1 MAEQFLLQ
9 AEQLYGVKKESIYTV
24 TQLTNYIR
32 KKIRSDNNLIQIY
45 VLGEITDIS
54 KPSSGHI
61 YFSLKDESSLLSCAF
76 FRQNNKTLA
85 FGLEQGMEVLCFGSL
100 TIYEDKSTY
109 QLDVASVYPVGEGA
123 LWLKFK
129 QTKEKLERE
138 GLFDEKRKR
147 KVPAFATRIGLIAS
161 KGSEAYHDVI
171 VKLKERLPIV
181 TVLFASSSMQGD
193 YAPNEV
199 IRALSILNESNAD
212 VIIIARGGGSI
223 EDLMCFNNEDLA
235 YAISKSRIPII
246 SGVGHA
252 EDFTIVDFVV
262 DKRATTPTNAAE
274 IAVPDKNEVIERI
287 ETLKH
292 KLKKSYENYLKVK
305 HKEKELEIK
314 EKALKKYK
322 IAIAV
327 ILIIIIVYF
336 IIKELLK

>member
-1 MAEQFLLQ
+1 MAEQSLLQ
-9 AEQLYGVKKESIYTV
+9 AEQLYGIEKESIYTV
-24 TQLTNYIR
+24 TRLTDYIR
-32 KKIRSDNNLIQIY
+32 KKIHLDKKLIQIY
-45 VLGEITDIS
+45 VLGEITGIS
-54 KPSSGHI
+54 RPNSGHI
-61 YFSLKDESSLLSCAF
+61 YFNLKDEGSLLSCAF

-85 FGLEQGMEVLCFGSL
+85 FELEQGMEVLCLGSL

-109 QLDVASVYPVGEGA
+109 QLNVALVYPIGEGA

-129 QTKEKLERE
+129 QTKERLEKE

-147 KVPAFATRIGLIAS
+147 KIPALPTHIGLIAS

-181 TVLFASSSMQGD
+181 TVLFVPSSMQGD
-193 YAPNEV
+193 YAAKEV
-199 IRALSILNESNAD
+199 IRALSILNKSNAD

-223 EDLMCFNNEDLA
+223 EDLMCFNNEDLV
-235 YAISKSRIPII
+235 YAMSKSRIPII
-246 SGVGHA
+246 SGIGHA
-252 EDFTIVDFVV
+252 EDFTIADFVA

-274 IAVPDKNEVIERI
+274 LAVPNKREVIERI

-292 KLKKSYENYLKVK
+292 KLKKSYENYLKAK
-305 HKEKELEIK
+305 HKEKELQIK

-322 IAIAV
+322 IAIAI
-327 ILIIIIVYF
+327 ILSIIIIYF

>member
-1 MAEQFLLQ
+1 MAEQSLLQ

-32 KKIRSDNNLIQIY
+32 KKIHLDNNLIQIY

-54 KPSSGHI
+54 KPNSGHI
-61 YFSLKDESSLLSCAF
+61 YFSLKDENSLLSCAF
-76 FRQNNKTLA
+76 FRQNNKTLV

-129 QTKEKLERE
+129 QTKEKLEKE

-147 KVPAFATRIGLIAS
+147 NIPAFPTHIGLIAS

-181 TVLFASSSMQGD
+181 TVLFVSSLMQGD
-193 YAPNEV
+193 YAAKEV
-199 IRALSILNESNAD
+199 IRALSILNNSNAD

-235 YAISKSRIPII
+235 YALSKSKIPII
-246 SGVGHA
+246 SGIGHA
-252 EDFTIVDFVV
+252 EDFTIADFVA

-274 IAVPDKNEVIERI
+274 IAVPNKKEIIERI

-292 KLKKSYENYLKVK
+292 KLKKSYENYLKAK

-314 EKALKKYK
+314 GKALKKYK
-322 IAIAV
+322 IAIAI
-327 ILIIIIVYF
+327 ILIIIIIYF